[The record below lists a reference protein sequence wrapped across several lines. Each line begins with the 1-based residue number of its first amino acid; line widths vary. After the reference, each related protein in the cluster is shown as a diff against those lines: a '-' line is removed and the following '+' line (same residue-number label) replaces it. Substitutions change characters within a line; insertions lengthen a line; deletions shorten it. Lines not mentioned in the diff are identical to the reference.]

1 MRGARWIRRG
11 WLIAGELLLA
21 TLLCPAQQMS
31 PLTAAA
37 TKAPA
42 AMAAPEEASGTVIG
56 TVEDVNGNTLD
67 GATVTLTT
75 GSGQVQTATANGNG
89 FFQIS
94 VKPGSYIATVTSPG
108 LAPWTSSG
116 VTVEAGTFRE
126 IPAIVLKVRPA
137 FSVVRVTPP
146 TQEEIAEEQIHAQ
159 ERQRVAGV
167 LPNFYVS
174 YVPNAAPLTTR
185 QKFGLAWKNSID
197 PGSFAADAIT
207 AGVEQAQNQY
217 PAYHQGVKGYARRF
231 GAAYGNDVGGTFIG
245 AAILP
250 TLFRQDPR
258 YFWRGRGSVWSRALY
273 SIATIAVCKGD
284 NGRWEPNYSFVVGNL
299 ASGALSNVYY
309 PAGNRGWATTIKG
322 GAISSLQGISG
333 RLMQEFLMKRV
344 SRGVGED

>member
-1 MRGARWIRRG
+1 MRYR
-11 WLIAGELLLA
+11 WLIAGELALA
-21 TLLCPAQQMS
+21 TQLCPGQQINR
-31 PLTAAA
+31 LEGA
-37 TKAPA
+37 TVEATSAPA
-42 AMAAPEEASGTVIG
+42 ARAAAAAAGGTLIG
-56 TVEDVNGNTLD
+56 TVEDANGNAID

-75 GSGQVQTATANGNG
+75 ADSRETQTATANANG

-94 VKPGSYIATVTSPG
+94 VAPGFYVATISSPG
-108 LAPWTSSG
+108 LAPWTSG
-116 VTVEAGTFRE
+116 DVAVAAGEFRE
-126 IPAIVLKVRPA
+126 IPGIVLKVSRA
-137 FSVVRVTPP
+137 LAVVRVTPP
-146 TQEEIAEEQIHAQ
+146 SQEEIAEEQIHAQ
-159 ERQRVAGV
+159 EHQRVAGV

-185 QKFGLAWKNSID
+185 QKFELAWKNSID

-207 AGVEQAQNQY
+207 GGVEQAQNQY
-217 PAYHQGVKGYARRF
+217 PAYHQGVMGYAKRF
-231 GAAYGNDVGGTFIG
+231 GAAYGNDVGSTFIG
-245 AAILP
+245 SAILP

-258 YFWRGRGSVWSRALY
+258 YFWRGTGSVWSRALY
-273 SIATIAVCKGD
+273 SIATIAICRGD

-344 SRGVGED
+344 SRGVTE